1 MALIN
6 ELLPT
11 AANVFDDPDDHAL
24 GGLSSTFLL
33 SMAGP
38 MLILP
43 IERIERQFQKKEREG
58 YADDRR
64 LNPALSDALKN
75 ELGGGRFQRTPFF
88 APDEWSFTEW
98 SADINIADG
107 VPTELCTKLG
117 SDEAFARAAD
127 LETTRWCSCL
137 RNALAHGGIAYL
149 NGYGHSSYDGGPVE
163 MFCFISGKYAERG
176 DATPVALNCLRIR
189 EKHFLDFLQRWV
201 NWLEE
206 SSVMK
211 QLAA

>member
-1 MALIN
+1 MTLIN

-11 AANVFDDPDDHAL
+11 TANIFADRDDRAL

-38 MLILP
+38 MLTLP
-43 IERIERQFQKKEREG
+43 IERIERQLQRKEREG
-58 YADDRR
+58 YADDRQ
-64 LNPALSDALKN
+64 LNPTLRDALKN

-88 APDEWSFTEW
+88 APGQWSFKEW
-98 SADINIADG
+98 PADINIANG
-107 VPTELCTKLG
+107 MPIELCTALG
-117 SDEAFARAAD
+117 ADEAFAQAAA
-127 LETTRWCSCL
+127 LETSRWCSCL

-149 NGYGHSSYDGGPVE
+149 NENGHSSYDGGPVQ
-163 MFCFISGKYAERG
+163 MFCFVSGKYAERG
-176 DATPVALNCLRIR
+176 DETPVALNCLRIR
-189 EKHFLDFLQRWV
+189 EEHFLDFLQRWV

-206 SSVMK
+206 SSVMQ

>member
-1 MALIN
+1 MTLIN
-6 ELLPT
+6 ELLPA
-11 AANVFDDPDDHAL
+11 AANVFTGPTDRAL
-24 GGLSSTFLL
+24 GGLTSTFLL

-38 MLILP
+38 MLTLP
-43 IERIERQFQKKEREG
+43 IERIERQLQKKEREG

-64 LNPALSDALKN
+64 LNPTLSDAVKK
-75 ELGGGRFQRTPFF
+75 ELGGGRFRRAPFF
-88 APDEWSFTEW
+88 APGQWSFTEW
-98 SADINIADG
+98 PADINIANEM
-107 VPTELCTKLG
+107 PTELCTALG
-117 SDEAFARAAD
+117 SDEAFVRAAA

-149 NGYGHSSYDGGPVE
+149 NGYGHSSYHGGPVE

-176 DATPVALNCLRIR
+176 DETPVALNCLRIR
-189 EKHFLDFLQRWV
+189 ESHFLDFLQRWV
-201 NWLEE
+201 NWLEA